1 MLSTKSHW
9 SSALTQIPG
18 RRWRGSPESEDLPV
32 ALHTT
37 NPSRKEDSWPSA
49 SSHCSFSRSS
59 CQRPP
64 LAANVHVR
72 VEGKTQTIW
81 GTTAPTLTATTAKD
95 ALEQA
100 SIAGE
105 FYYHVTVTSFGPYVD
120 QIGRYGGDAD
130 SGWVFK
136 VNNVSPP
143 VGADQVTLAD
153 GDNVLWYYATFG
165 PNGGPPTLSLG
176 RGRRAAATG
185 STAYDDAGKPAG
197 VERPRRP
204 RRVEAV
210 DPTTTGAKVC
220 PGPHPGVLVRATA
233 TGAVRSNSLK

>member
-1 MLSTKSHW
+1 MAKRLTILVVLS
-9 SSALTQIPG
+9 LV
-18 RRWRGSPESEDLPV
+18 LP
-32 ALHTT
+32 A
-37 NPSRKEDSWPSA
+37 A
-49 SSHCSFSRSS
+49 A
-59 CQRPP
+59 
-64 LAANVHVR
+64 LAATVHVR

-81 GTTAPTLTATTAKD
+81 GTTAPALNAATAQD

-105 FYYHVTVTSFGPYVD
+105 FYYHVTVTGFGPYVD
-120 QIGRYGGDAD
+120 QIGRYGGDAS

-165 PNGGPPTLSLG
+165 PNGGPPTLGLTAVAG
-176 RGRRAAATG
+176 GCYRVA
-185 STAYDDAGKPAG
+185 AYDDSGKPAAVSG
-197 VERPRRP
+197 V
-204 RRVEAV
+204 VV
-210 DPTTTGAKVC
+210 HVGSKQSIPTTTGAKVC

>member
-1 MLSTKSHW
+1 VAKRL
-9 SSALTQIPG
+9 
-18 RRWRGSPESEDLPV
+18 V
-32 ALHTT
+32 ALLVLSLVL
-37 NPSRKEDSWPSA
+37 PA
-49 SSHCSFSRSS
+49 AAI
-59 CQRPP
+59 
-64 LAANVHVR
+64 AANVHVR

-81 GTTAPTLTATTAKD
+81 GTTAPSLNATTAKD

-105 FYYHVTVTSFGPYVD
+105 FYYHITFTSFGPYVD
-120 QIGRYGGDAD
+120 QIGRYGGDAN

-165 PNGGPPTLSLG
+165 PNGGPPTLSL
-176 RGRRAAATG
+176 ASVTG
-185 STAYDDAGKPAG
+185 GCYRVTAYDDAGKSAS
-197 VERPRRP
+197 
-204 RRVEAV
+204 V
-210 DPTTTGAKVC
+210 DGLVVHVGSKQSISTTTGAKVC

>member
-1 MLSTKSHW
+1 MAKRL
-9 SSALTQIPG
+9 
-18 RRWRGSPESEDLPV
+18 V
-32 ALHTT
+32 ALIVLSLVL
-37 NPSRKEDSWPSA
+37 PA
-49 SSHCSFSRSS
+49 AAI
-59 CQRPP
+59 
-64 LAANVHVR
+64 AANVHVR

-81 GTTAPTLTATTAKD
+81 GTTGPALDATTAKD

-105 FYYHVTVTSFGPYVD
+105 FYYHITFTSFGPYVD
-120 QIGRYGGDAD
+120 QIGRYPAD
-130 SGWVFK
+130 QSSGWVFK

-165 PNGGPPTLSLG
+165 PTGGPPTLSLASVAG
-176 RGRRAAATG
+176 GCYRV
-185 STAYDDAGKPAG
+185 SAYDDAGKPASVTG
-197 VERPRRP
+197 LTVHIGSKQSI
-204 RRVEAV
+204 A
-210 DPTTTGAKVC
+210 TTTGAKVC

>member
-1 MLSTKSHW
+1 MAKRL
-9 SSALTQIPG
+9 
-18 RRWRGSPESEDLPV
+18 V
-32 ALHTT
+32 ALIVLSLVL
-37 NPSRKEDSWPSA
+37 PA
-49 SSHCSFSRSS
+49 AAI
-59 CQRPP
+59 
-64 LAANVHVR
+64 AANVHVR

-81 GTTAPTLTATTAKD
+81 GTTAPALTAGTAKD

-105 FYYHVTVTSFGPYVD
+105 FYYHITFTSFGPYVD
-120 QIGRYGGDAD
+120 QIGRYPAD
-130 SGWVFK
+130 QSSGWVFK

-165 PNGGPPTLSLG
+165 PTGGPPTLSLASVAG
-176 RGRRAAATG
+176 GCYRV
-185 STAYDDAGKPAG
+185 SAYDDAGKPASVTG
-197 VERPRRP
+197 LTVHIGSKQSI
-204 RRVEAV
+204 A
-210 DPTTTGAKVC
+210 TTTGAKVC